1 MTDFIE
7 KFCEF
12 VIADQVPFI
21 YGAVLIF
28 AALLS
33 GARLEGKVH
42 HLIRE
47 LREGLAALSEAHE
60 AQGFFSRFSRIDT
73 RIREIPALEPLW
85 SEFKENLIHPP
96 VESESSEQKIRNSYP
111 AAAYFN
117 EASLLS
123 PRLGLRHTEALPNYF
138 TGLGILGTFI
148 GLSAGIYLAG
158 ETLAP
163 EAGTL
168 VAGMEAPDP
177 NAIMNGMTKL
187 LGGAALA
194 FVTSVCGL
202 SASLSFGWYSR
213 HRIDTVRQA
222 IDGWNHALDE
232 RVELVTVEQLAGQQL
247 EQLVVQSTQLKR
259 FNTDLAVSIAD
270 ALDERMAGS
279 IVPALQTMV
288 EAIDGLRGD
297 QAGTNQEMLDGVAK
311 GFLEALT
318 GSVKDQFQQVSD
330 TLGKL
335 DAAIR
340 ESAAAVDTSNKAAE
354 RSIRDSTAAVTQTLK
369 TAFEDLTTNLR
380 AAVRETA
387 TELKSAGQTVGREL
401 RGGGQSL
408 STELGKA
415 AESAEGLAPA
425 FDLVAEGI
433 TDAGNQIVLAATP
446 FAEAAT
452 KLAELQVGIGEA
464 TTELGKTVNELA
476 FANERSAKSAEK
488 TARIV
493 ERVEA
498 AVDMIKKVQ
507 VEAATAWRTY
517 ENRFQ
522 SLDEALAGVLAQIT
536 DSLTDYTREMRK
548 FTSEVDTEM
557 ATSVKLLSGAIQ
569 QLDETLSEAE
579 LGGDGV

>member
-21 YGAVLIF
+21 YGAILII

-33 GARLEGKVH
+33 GARLESKVH

-60 AQGFFSRFSRIDT
+60 PKGFFSRFSRIDT

-96 VESESSEQKIRNSYP
+96 VESEISEPKIRNSYP

-148 GLSAGIYLAG
+148 GLSAGIYLAH
-158 ETLAP
+158 ES
-163 EAGTL
+163 L
-168 VAGMEAPDP
+168 VAPTELAGGTAQAADP
-177 NAIMNGMTKL
+177 NAIMVGMTDL

-202 SASLSFGWYSR
+202 SASLTFGWYSR

-270 ALDERMAGS
+270 ALDERIAGS
-279 IVPALQTMV
+279 IVPALETMV
-288 EAIDGLRGD
+288 EAIDGLRQD
-297 QAGTNQEMLDGVAK
+297 RTGTNQEMLDGVAK
-311 GFLEALT
+311 SFMDALT
-318 GSVKDQFQQVSD
+318 GSVLRPQ
-330 TLGKL
+330 G
-335 DAAIR
+335 AP
-340 ESAAAVDTSNKAAE
+340 AAE
-354 RSIRDSTAAVTQTLK
+354 ARALTRTL
-369 TAFEDLTTNLR
+369 
-380 AAVRETA
+380 
-387 TELKSAGQTVGREL
+387 
-401 RGGGQSL
+401 
-408 STELGKA
+408 
-415 AESAEGLAPA
+415 
-425 FDLVAEGI
+425 
-433 TDAGNQIVLAATP
+433 
-446 FAEAAT
+446 
-452 KLAELQVGIGEA
+452 
-464 TTELGKTVNELA
+464 
-476 FANERSAKSAEK
+476 
-488 TARIV
+488 
-493 ERVEA
+493 
-498 AVDMIKKVQ
+498 
-507 VEAATAWRTY
+507 
-517 ENRFQ
+517 
-522 SLDEALAGVLAQIT
+522 
-536 DSLTDYTREMRK
+536 
-548 FTSEVDTEM
+548 
-557 ATSVKLLSGAIQ
+557 
-569 QLDETLSEAE
+569 
-579 LGGDGV
+579 